1 MRYFSELRMPLESC
15 RVLMNKIAV
24 GTASWT
30 DKSLIQCGRFY
41 PPAVKSAEER
51 LRFYAEAFPIVEV
64 DSSYYAIPSEQTARL
79 WAERTPDDFVFDVKA
94 FRLFT
99 QHQTAPRV
107 LPKYIAESLP
117 VSKKTVYYKDM
128 PGELVSALW
137 NEFRAA
143 LLPLKQAGKL
153 GVVLFQFPPWFL
165 ANKASL
171 AHIEECVERM
181 DGFRLAVEFRNAT
194 WFYER
199 SRERTFAFEREH
211 GIAHVV
217 VDEPQGFASSIP
229 SVWEVTSPE
238 VAIVRLHGRNRDT
251 WEKKGLAA
259 ASDRFNYLYSEEELA
274 ELAAPIKSL
283 SEKARSVHVLLNTN
297 HQDQGQVNARR
308 LTKALA
314 NLSS

>member
-1 MRYFSELRMPLESC
+1 
-15 RVLMNKIAV
+15 MNKILV

-41 PPAVKSAEER
+41 PPNVNSAEER
-51 LRFYAEAFPIVEV
+51 LRYYAHEFPIVEV
-64 DSSYYAIPSEQTARL
+64 DSSYYAIPSEQTARQ
-79 WAERTPDDFVFDVKA
+79 WADRTPDSFVFDVKA
-94 FRLFT
+94 FRVFT
-99 QHQTAPRV
+99 QHQTAPQV

-128 PGELVSALW
+128 PGELLDALW

-143 LLPLKQAGKL
+143 LAPLQQAGKL

-171 AHIEECVERM
+171 GHIEQCVQRM
-181 DGFRLAVEFRNAT
+181 DGFRLAVEFRNET

-217 VDEPQGFASSIP
+217 VDEPQGFKSSIP
-229 SVWEVTSPE
+229 SVWEVTSPDIA
-238 VAIVRLHGRNRDT
+238 VVRLHGRNRET

-259 ASDRFNYLYSEEELA
+259 ASDRFNYLYPQEELD

-283 SEKARSVHVLLNTN
+283 SEKARGVHVLLNTN
-297 HQDQGQVNARR
+297 YQDQGQVNARR
-308 LTKALA
+308 LSNILA
-314 NLSS
+314 NLTQ